1 MSRYPR
7 ESVSGLAARLKVG
20 PAACDRLAAGTA
32 RAGSIEGMDAEE
44 LNRLVEAAAG
54 GDADAWE
61 MLVESFSGLMWS
73 VAGSYG
79 LSRPD
84 SADVVQVTWLRLV
97 EHIGRLKDPS
107 RVGAWLVTTARRE
120 CLRLL
125 RAAKR
130 EVPTDDYTSLETVE
144 PGGSSMESLVLRN
157 ERAALVWQA
166 FRQLGARCQE
176 LLRALLLAYP
186 VLSYEELASA
196 LGMPIGSIGP
206 TRARCLEQL
215 RRKLGSDVSTTI

>member
-1 MSRYPR
+1 MIGPTA
-7 ESVSGLAARLKVG
+7 ELKVG
-20 PAACDRLAAGTA
+20 LAACDRLAAGTA
-32 RAGSIEGMDAEE
+32 LAGSIERMDAEQ
-44 LNRLVEAAAG
+44 LHRLVEAAAG
-54 GDADAWE
+54 GDAGAWE
-61 MLVESFSGLMWS
+61 MLVERFSGLVWS

-79 LSRPD
+79 LSRAD

-97 EHIGRLKDPS
+97 EHIRGLKDPS

-125 RAAKR
+125 RAADR
-130 EVPTDDYTSLETVE
+130 EVLTGDYTSLEPVE

-157 ERAALVWQA
+157 ERAALVWRA

-186 VLSYEELASA
+186 VLSYDEVASA

-215 RRKLGSDVSTTI
+215 HRKLGSDVSTIG